1 MKNVYHNIK
10 LERRDGVMISRE
22 VIEKIKEK
30 CDIVDVISEYVSLQK
45 VGANYRGLCPF
56 HMETSPSF
64 YVNTTRKMYHCF
76 GCGESGD
83 VIKFIEK
90 LENISYIEAVQKLAS
105 RIGMKVDFSQ
115 EDSSKTLYYE
125 FYKQL
130 HEQYKS
136 KLESAQNVVEY
147 LEKRGFSKREILLYE
162 FGFSPVNSNIPQ
174 LVANKLGIDKE
185 KLASFG
191 FSYSDPFS
199 GRIIIPIRDDFGR
212 IIAFGGRL
220 VGDGLPKY
228 INSQETFVFKKS
240 SVLFMFNVAKEY
252 IKEMDYVVVCEGY
265 FDALAF
271 HRAGIKNAVATLGT
285 ELSKTHVSK
294 LKKYTSNIILAF
306 DSDNAGIKATLKNIE
321 LLIPDGFNVVT
332 AVFDQAKDAD
342 ETFQKSGSQGL
353 LNVLG
358 SALSPE
364 LYVVNQFSKM
374 YDLTNPNG
382 VNSFL
387 KSVSYW
393 ETIFSKN
400 AKIVDSF
407 HDRISVLT
415 GIEKSKVSN
424 MLQSSLQQSNG
435 TTEQRP
441 IKIQGTQTRK
451 IDSRRPSLPS
461 LEDYLVYI
469 YYNYPEL
476 FKQLEFSP
484 DLLEGNVREFFLIAK
499 DLNGLEDQ
507 LSKDM
512 MKIVKSSLDKVDVP
526 IDDRVIQ
533 SIKKELE
540 IRKIDKRIVEI
551 DALIGKSQNDDEKR
565 ILLKARI
572 ELVKQKEKIKRS
584 SN

>member
-1 MKNVYHNIK
+1 
-10 LERRDGVMISRE
+10 MISRE

-56 HMETSPSF
+56 HTETSPSF
-64 YVNTTRKMYHCF
+64 YVNTSRKMYHCF

-90 LENISYIEAVQKLAS
+90 LENLSYVEAVQKLAS

-115 EDSSKTLYYE
+115 EDSSKALYYE
-125 FYKQL
+125 FYKFL

-136 KLESAQNVVEY
+136 KLESAQNIIEY
-147 LEKRGFSKREILLYE
+147 LEKRGFSKREISLYE

-174 LVANKLGIDKE
+174 LAANKLGIDKE
-185 KLASFG
+185 RLASFG
-191 FSYSDPFS
+191 FSYNDPFS
-199 GRIIIPIRDDFGR
+199 GRIIIPIKDDFGKV
-212 IIAFGGRL
+212 IAFGGRL
-220 VGDGLPKY
+220 VGDGIPKY

-252 IKEMDYVVVCEGY
+252 IKEMDYVVICEGY

-285 ELSKTHVSK
+285 TLSKTHISK
-294 LKKYTSNIILAF
+294 LRKYTSNIILAF
-306 DSDNAGIKATLKNIE
+306 DSDNAGIKAALKNIE
-321 LLIPDGFNVVT
+321 LLIPDGFNVVV
-332 AVFDQAKDAD
+332 AAFDQAKDAD
-342 ETFQKSGSQGL
+342 ETFHKFGSQGL

-364 LYVVNQFSKM
+364 VYVVNQFSKM
-374 YDLTNPNG
+374 YDLSNPNG

-393 ETIFSKN
+393 EGVFSRN
-400 AKIVDSF
+400 TKILDNF
-407 HDRISVLT
+407 HDRVSALT
-415 GIEKSKVSN
+415 GIERSKVST
-424 MLQSSLQQSNG
+424 MLQSSFQQLNNSD
-435 TTEQRP
+435 QRSTN
-441 IKIQGTQTRK
+441 IQEIQTQK
-451 IDSRRPSLPS
+451 IDSRRTSLPS

-484 DLLEGNVREFFLIAK
+484 DLLDGNVREFFLIAK
-499 DLNGLEDQ
+499 DLNDLEDQ

-526 IDDRVIQ
+526 IDDKVIQ
-533 SIKKELE
+533 SIKRELE

-551 DALIGKSQNDDEKR
+551 DALIGKSQNEDEKR

-572 ELVKQKEKIKRS
+572 ELIKQKEKIKRS